1 LGDRLFYLTREFK
14 FDSAHNLI
22 RYHGKCEKLHGHT
35 YRLAVTI
42 VGEKNDEDMIIDFSF
57 VKKVVK
63 RKILAK
69 LDHSYIN
76 DIITQPTAENISQW
90 IYGELKNELSGANY
104 KLHEIT
110 LWETENNYVKY
121 KEKNV

>member
-1 LGDRLFYLTREFK
+1 MGDRLFYLTREFK
-14 FDSAHNLI
+14 FDSAHNLV

-42 VGEKNDEDMIIDFSF
+42 SGEKNDEDMIIDFSF

-63 RKILAK
+63 KKILDK
-69 LDHSYIN
+69 LDHAYIN

-104 KLHEIT
+104 KLYEIT